1 MQGASD
7 LEDES
12 QGLLTSLFHRLF
24 RGKPDFSMEKHILSA
39 KDEGDLKNDEVAML
53 LNVLRLGRKKV
64 SEIMIPRTDITCA
77 DISDPLES
85 IVDMII
91 SSGHSRIPLYRK
103 SKDDIVGIIH
113 AKDLLKYLS
122 VDDKAPLEQIMRL
135 PLFIPETKNVKD
147 MLQVFQVRK
156 IHLAIAQDEYGGT
169 SGLVTFEDVLEEIV
183 GEIEDE
189 YDLPKPEEIRVLE
202 NNDILVAGRT
212 SLDELEAHLGV
223 SFDTEQVETLS
234 GYVCALAGRVP
245 RQGEVYESK
254 GLRFKVRESDNKQIH
269 WLLITPEPVENGNQS

>member
-1 MQGASD
+1 

-24 RGKPDFSMEKHILSA
+24 RGKNDFSMESHILSA
-39 KDEGDLKNDEVAML
+39 KDEGDLKADEVAML

-64 SEIMIPRTDITCA
+64 SEIMIPRTDISCA
-77 DISDPLES
+77 DVDDPLDS
-85 IVDMII
+85 IVDLII

-122 VDDKAPLEQIMRL
+122 GNDKLPLEQIMRL
-135 PLFIPETKNVKD
+135 PLFIPETKSVKD
-147 MLQVFQVRK
+147 MLQIFQVRK
-156 IHLAIAQDEYGGT
+156 IHMAIAQDEYGGT

-189 YDLPKPEEIRVLE
+189 YDLPRPEEIRVLE
-202 NNDILVAGRT
+202 NNDVLAAGRT
-212 SLDELEAHLGV
+212 SLDELEEHLGV
-223 SFDTEQVETLS
+223 EFDTEQVETLS

-254 GLRFKVRESDNKQIH
+254 GLTFKVRESDNKQIH
-269 WLLITPEPVENGNQS
+269 WLLITPKQPEDTVQA